1 LLTRR
6 LVLLLS
12 LQRSVFGTKPPLKI
26 LSCADMYIEAVG
38 GAVSCG
44 GPKENLRHRLITDLR
59 EGADAT
65 NPSRVLEFITDI
77 VAVWLLSLNA
87 LLSLTLLPWSRYRSK
102 RQPKREPQQPA
113 EPIRVL
119 LDSEFHYVAMD
130 PEFCELIGH
139 SKDEL
144 IGKDAEYVTPTG
156 FCNIREFRKQVRLMG
171 KKDGFW
177 MYRRGDGSLVLV
189 HYSITATTTWLIC
202 SSRLRVGKR

>member
-1 LLTRR
+1 VRW
-6 LVLLLS
+6 S
-12 LQRSVFGTKPPLKI
+12 KG
-26 LSCADMYIEAVG
+26 
-38 GAVSCG
+38 
-44 GPKENLRHRLITDLR
+44 ENLRHRLITDLR

-119 LDSEFHYVAMD
+119 LDSEFHYVDMD
-130 PEFCELIGH
+130 PEFCELLGL

-177 MYRRGDGSLVLV
+177 MYRCGDGSLVLV
-189 HYSITATTTWLIC
+189 HYSITVRHDNMADLLITPAGRKTISGTAISPDCELQPARDCDRAT
-202 SSRLRVGKR
+202 KR